1 MARTRAANYDDKRYE
16 ILRAAARLFSE
27 AGYDRA
33 SLVQLADE
41 LGVSKARVYHYYDSK
56 EALLV
61 DIIRSHLDDLIAA
74 VTKAHDEAT
83 PGRPRLRAM
92 IGALLD
98 AYRDADAEHAIQIQE
113 LKRLPHAIQTDLK
126 DRERML
132 VRLFASGL
140 SEAVP
145 ELSRDSAW
153 LKMPVTMSL
162 FGMLNWKYMWFREN
176 GALTREAYAD
186 LATTII
192 LDGARAAVMP

>member
-1 MARTRAANYDDKRYE
+1 LARTRAANYDDKRCE
-16 ILRAAARLFSE
+16 ILRAAARLFSD

-74 VTKAHDEAT
+74 VTKAHAAAK
-83 PGRPRLRAM
+83 PGRTRLRAM

-98 AYRDADAEHAIQIQE
+98 AYSDADAEHAIQIQE
-113 LKRLPHAIQTDLK
+113 LKRLPQAIQNDLK
-126 DRERML
+126 DRERRL

-145 ELSRDSAW
+145 ELDQDGVK
-153 LKMPVTMSL
+153 LKMAVTMSL
-162 FGMLNWKYMWFREN
+162 FGMLNWKYMWFREG
-176 GALTREAYAD
+176 GALTSEAYAE
-186 LATTII
+186 LATTLI
-192 LDGARAAVMP
+192 LDGARAAVTV